1 MIKNKPALKMI
12 SENKLKNY
20 EVYVIKLNDEV
31 KKEPKFMKA
40 KLAEKL
46 RKKGWGVWQN

>member
-31 KKEPKFMKA
+31 KKRA
-40 KLAEKL
+40 KIYESKSKL
-46 RKKGWGVWQN
+46 